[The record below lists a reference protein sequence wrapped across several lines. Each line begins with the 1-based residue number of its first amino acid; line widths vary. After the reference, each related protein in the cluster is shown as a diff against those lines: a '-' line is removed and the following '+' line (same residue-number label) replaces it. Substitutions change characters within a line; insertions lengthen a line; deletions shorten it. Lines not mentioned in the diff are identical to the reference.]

1 MALSRRRAK
10 LVGRLGHRKTRE
22 REGLVLVEG
31 VRAAAD
37 VLDAGAG
44 LRFALVSP
52 WLEGTAEGKAL
63 RARLETA
70 GVDVDEVENAELA
83 ELADTENPQ
92 GVLLVCAE
100 PRPAAADVLRTGA
113 RCLLLD
119 AVQDPGNAGT
129 LVRAATA
136 FGLDGV
142 VALDGTV
149 DPWSPKAV
157 RAAAGMAFRIPVL
170 TARWEEVGPLLA
182 SSGLTLLVADAG
194 GEPPPDTAPAGGWAL
209 AVGNEAAG
217 PRAEV
222 LEAAGTV
229 VRVPMPGPA
238 ESLNVGVA
246 GSILLYALTKEASGV
261 PAR

>member
-1 MALSRRRAK
+1 MA
-10 LVGRLGHRKTRE
+10 RLTHRKTRE

-37 VLDAGAG
+37 ALDAGAE
-44 LRFALVSP
+44 LRFSLRSP
-52 WLEGTAEGKAL
+52 WLDGTDEGRAL
-63 RARLETA
+63 RARLEAA
-70 GVDVDEVENAELA
+70 GADVDEVGNEELA
-83 ELADTENPQ
+83 GLADTESPQ
-92 GVLLVCAE
+92 GILLVCAE
-100 PRPAAADVLRTGA
+100 PRPPAAEVVRPGA
-113 RCLLLD
+113 RLLLLD

-129 LVRAATA
+129 LIRAATA

-149 DPWSPKAV
+149 DPWNPKTV
-157 RAAAGMAFRIPVL
+157 RAAAGMAFRLPVL
-170 TARWEEVGPLLA
+170 GASWAEVEALLA
-182 SSGLTLLVADAG
+182 SSGLPLLVADAG
-194 GEPPPDTAPAGGWAL
+194 GEPPPTEPLDGGWAL

-217 PRAEV
+217 PRGDV
-222 LEAAGTV
+222 RAAARTV

-261 PAR
+261 PSR